1 MKHRSDDRLLKV
13 SELAKFLGVAP
24 STIYRWLECGK
35 LPRPFE
41 LGEAAVRWRL
51 SEIEQWL
58 EENRR

>member
-1 MKHRSDDRLLKV
+1 MNPHSEDRLLKV
-13 SELAKFLGVAP
+13 AELAKFLGVAP

-41 LGEAAVRWRL
+41 LGEAAVRWRM
-51 SEIEQWL
+51 SEIEAWL